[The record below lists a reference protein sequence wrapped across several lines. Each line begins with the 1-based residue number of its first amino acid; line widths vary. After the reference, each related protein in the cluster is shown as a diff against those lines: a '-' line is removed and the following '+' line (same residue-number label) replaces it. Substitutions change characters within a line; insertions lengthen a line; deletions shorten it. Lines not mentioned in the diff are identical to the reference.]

1 MNQNHNQSDSDINSN
16 TNNEYL
22 QQKMENLKAAF
33 EKQDID
39 LNGEIDQN
47 ELVNF
52 LDSQSKGGKFDRNLA
67 KNIFMILDIDKNGKI
82 SKEEFVKSY
91 VSIIEDVQNQVKELE
106 SGYRAEEKNR
116 AKLDLLKKSNTNEV
130 LNENQLGPNS
140 KFLIEII
147 NIEYLKN
154 QMNFDGIFIKI
165 SFLNKDESTRV
176 LSLNTSELVWQEKF
190 EL

>member
-1 MNQNHNQSDSDINSN
+1 
-16 TNNEYL
+16 
-22 QQKMENLKAAF
+22 MENLKMAF

-52 LDSQSKGGKFDRNLA
+52 LDSNTKGGKFDRNLA

-91 VSIIEDVQNQVKELE
+91 VSIIEDVQKQIKELE
-106 SGYRAEEKNR
+106 GGYRNEEKNR
-116 AKLDLLKKSNTNEV
+116 SKYDLQKKTYINEV
-130 LNENQLGPNS
+130 LNEQQLGPNS
-140 KFLIEII
+140 KFFIEII

-154 QMNFDGIFIKI
+154 QMNYDGIMIKI
-165 SFLNKDESTRV
+165 SFLNKEENTKI
-176 LSLNTSELVWQEKF
+176 LSLNTSELIWQEKF